1 MLGASRPGDDDHV
14 RDART
19 DLREDGADGRA
30 GDAPVEA
37 VHEEHLEREVH
48 DVGRDRDHERRSRV
62 LDAAQ
67 VARPG
72 EHQQHEGGAD
82 EADAQVLEREGADA
96 CRGAHRVDDPGRCEQ
111 SDQCERDAQRA
122 REPGTVDA
130 QRGRGATVGG
140 ADLAGDR
147 CRRRVREEV
156 EDGERRGEDGARDGE
171 PGELAGAELADDRS
185 VDEDVER
192 LGRERP
198 ERRERQPP
206 DLGVVGAAPG
216 RQHPAPKL
224 GHGPGGYGGAVPG
237 RA

>member
-1 MLGASRPGDDDHV
+1 MRLMRRYSSAKGRTPAEAPIASTIQDD
-14 RDART
+14 ASNPT
-19 DLREDGADGRA
+19 SASAIPE
-30 GDAPVEA
+30 
-37 VHEEHLEREVH
+37 
-48 DVGRDRDHERRSRV
+48 
-62 LDAAQ
+62 
-67 VARPG
+67 
-72 EHQQHEGGAD
+72 
-82 EADAQVLEREGADA
+82 
-96 CRGAHRVDDPGRCEQ
+96 
-111 SDQCERDAQRA
+111 RA

-216 RQHPAPKL
+216 RQAP
-224 GHGPGGYGGAVPG
+224 GAEARPWPG
-237 RA
+237 RLWRALPDRV